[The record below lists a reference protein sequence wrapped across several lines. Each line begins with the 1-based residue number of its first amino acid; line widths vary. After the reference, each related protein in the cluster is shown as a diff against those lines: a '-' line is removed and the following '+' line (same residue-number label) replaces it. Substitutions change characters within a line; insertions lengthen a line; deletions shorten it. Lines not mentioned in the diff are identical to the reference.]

1 MSNLT
6 ATAPSATLEKD
17 VLVLR
22 IPLTEPR
29 LSESGKT
36 YLIGG
41 LNGPI
46 NIAHPRTGKPIKV
59 SCNAFFS
66 AKA

>member
-1 MSNLT
+1 MSSS
-6 ATAPSATLEKD
+6 ATLAPSASLENG
-17 VLVLR
+17 VLTLR

-46 NIAHPRTGKPIKV
+46 NIVHPSTKKPIKV

-66 AKA
+66 AKG